1 MPRCNDYSDNHD
13 RAELLPAVGRTDAVA
28 VMAEAVQRVVAHG
41 GVAGD
46 GLHDADLGRPH
57 VVREVLV
64 VS

>member
-1 MPRCNDYSDNHD
+1 M
-13 RAELLPAVGRTDAVA
+13 VA
-28 VMAEAVQRVVAHG
+28 NS

>member
-46 GLHDADLGRPH
+46 GLHDADL
-57 VVREVLV
+57 V
-64 VS
+64 